1 MKKLVSIF
9 AITAIT
15 AFNSYTV
22 LANINNTVESS
33 QLISEECLSDE
44 EIMRYVRKIG
54 YSNPVIIDEIGCD
67 RIVETTEA
75 LLYVKVAGGRIVG
88 AEIIGN

>member
-22 LANINNTVESS
+22 LANINNTVESN
-33 QLISEECLSDE
+33 QLISEECLSNE
-44 EIMRYVRKIG
+44 EILRYVTKLG